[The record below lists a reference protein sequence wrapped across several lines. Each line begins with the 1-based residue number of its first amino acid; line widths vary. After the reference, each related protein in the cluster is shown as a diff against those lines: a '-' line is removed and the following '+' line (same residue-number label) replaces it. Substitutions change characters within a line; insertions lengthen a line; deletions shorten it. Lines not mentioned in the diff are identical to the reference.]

1 MAQQQNEKVVTP
13 IGVSQYAWLTQPDTR
28 FDENGHYKTNLILK
42 TEDAG
47 ELMQRIDK
55 ALETSKDIAQEKAKG
70 KKIKQADAPY
80 FEEVDEAG
88 NPTGNTIFKFKC
100 KAQIVS
106 KDGTIIPNKVALFDA
121 KGTPMPKDVNVWSG
135 SEMKVSAELIP
146 YYTAMVGA
154 GVSMRLRA
162 VQIIKLVEG
171 GGGNAKGFG
180 FDETDGYE
188 HQETQ
193 VKDDMERTT
202 ETETSDF

>member
-1 MAQQQNEKVVTP
+1 MATQQNEKVVTP

-28 FDENGHYKTNLILK
+28 FDESGHYKTNLILK
-42 TEDAG
+42 TEEAG
-47 ELMQRIDK
+47 ELMQRIDR
-55 ALETSKDIAQEKAKG
+55 ALEVSRELAQEKSKG
-70 KKIKQADAPY
+70 KKVKQADAPY
-80 FEEVDEAG
+80 FEEVDDAG
-88 NPTGNTIFKFKC
+88 NSTGNTIFKFKC

-121 KGTPMPKDVNVWSG
+121 KGTPMKDVNVWSG
-135 SEMKVSAELIP
+135 SEIKVSAELIP

-193 VKDDMERTT
+193 VNNDMESTT

>member
-1 MAQQQNEKVVTP
+1 MATQQNEKVVTP

-28 FDENGHYKTNLILK
+28 FDESGHYKTNLILK
-42 TEDAG
+42 TEEAG

-55 ALETSKDIAQEKAKG
+55 ALEVSRELAQEKAKG
-70 KKIKQADAPY
+70 KKVKQADAPY
-80 FEEVDEAG
+80 FEEVDDAG
-88 NPTGNTIFKFKC
+88 NSTGNTIFKFKC

-121 KGTPMPKDVNVWSG
+121 KGTPMKDVNVWSG
-135 SEMKVSAELIP
+135 SEIKVSAELIP

-193 VKDDMERTT
+193 VNNDMESTT

>member
-47 ELMQRIDK
+47 ELMQRIDR
-55 ALETSKDIAQEKAKG
+55 ALETSRELAQEKAKG

-80 FEEVDEAG
+80 FEEVDDAG
-88 NPTGNTIFKFKC
+88 NSTGNTIFKFKC

-121 KGTPMPKDVNVWSG
+121 KGTPMKDVNVWSG
-135 SEMKVSAELIP
+135 SEIIVSAELIP
-146 YYTAMVGA
+146 
-154 GVSMRLRA
+154 
-162 VQIIKLVEG
+162 
-171 GGGNAKGFG
+171 
-180 FDETDGYE
+180 
-188 HQETQ
+188 
-193 VKDDMERTT
+193 
-202 ETETSDF
+202 